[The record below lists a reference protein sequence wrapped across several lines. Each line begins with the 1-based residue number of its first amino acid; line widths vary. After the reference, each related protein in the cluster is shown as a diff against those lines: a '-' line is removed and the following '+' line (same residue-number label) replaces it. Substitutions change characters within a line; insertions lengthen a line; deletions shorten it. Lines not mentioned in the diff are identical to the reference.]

1 MNIALY
7 ERFITKAFEND
18 LTWSI
23 HSQLKIFDTLKS
35 KSSENFEELILPV
48 EKASIILKTKLK
60 RYNAMFLKINKI
72 KKLELK
78 WEKNVSMQ

>member
-1 MNIALY
+1 MKDSSL
-7 ERFITKAFEND
+7 KLFEND
-18 LTWSI
+18 LRLGVFI
-23 HSQLKIFDTLKS
+23 ESQLKIFDTLKS

-72 KKLELK
+72 KNLELK